1 MGINLSGLL
10 SGLSSAFIGASEGQ
24 ERRRRREQEALDD
37 LLAKRLI
44 ESQMANQQGLQQNRV
59 RAADL
64 ARDRF
69 QANQTLANQKA
80 AGERELADYYR
91 AKYPDLQN
99 ASDKM
104 AIKLGE
110 EREKFEREKEMVTF
124 REQAK
129 PPTPPETNAA
139 DFGRLRSE
147 FTRQLR
153 NVAETKTKEFSGS
166 LENLGD
172 AELMQMLGGDNP
184 PLARPDSL
192 TALDNTVRMFP
203 ELGEDI
209 TGRFRE
215 SIFPP
220 QVPATPH
227 PEHPGRRIIS
237 PADTSTDLD
246 ELLRRLEQ
254 QKADTLAQIR
264 KLSGR

>member
-10 SGLSSAFIGASEGQ
+10 SGASSAFVGASEGL

-44 ESQMANQQGLQQNRV
+44 ESQIQGTEGLQQNRV

-64 ARDRF
+64 ARDKF

-80 AGERELADYYR
+80 AGEKELADYYR

-104 AIKLGE
+104 AIHLGE
-110 EREKFEREKEMVTF
+110 EREKHDRAKDMVTF

-129 PPTPPETNAA
+129 PPKAPDEPN
-139 DFGRLRSE
+139 FGPLRSE

-153 NVAETKTKEFSGS
+153 SRAEQRGQELTASIDLDSEDALSQLLS
-166 LENLGD
+166 AENPALS
-172 AELMQMLGGDNP
+172 
-184 PLARPDSL
+184 RPDSML
-192 TALDNTVRMFP
+192 ALDNTFRMFP
-203 ELGEDI
+203 ELGENV

-227 PEHPGRRIIS
+227 PEHPGQRIMS